1 MVSAPEKG
9 DGRMAEPQS
18 DRFPPFRTADLRFIG
33 DMFSDPLTR
42 AIRNDILSFR
52 APVWSEDARR
62 ILAGLGDGRSDAV
75 AVAIRRGS
83 LRFAVA
89 PDSSSGIQAI
99 QSVFALKR
107 QSHLFRAEPSV
118 TWAKFTEPQL
128 TKGFAHFLNDP
139 EPIKRIE
146 RVRALLKA
154 LGTAELGD
162 DMTRVMVTAEAPTSG
177 SKRIDLLIEWQ
188 DSAERRYAAAIEA
201 KLRHHITTGQLP
213 AYRNHLRKIAK
224 ERRLLVVV
232 APRLT
237 DRTDRSL
244 QRNRDWR
251 WITWRNLLVAHE
263 CALPIDCDEPEYLRF
278 RSTLWDQ
285 TG

>member
-1 MVSAPEKG
+1 M
-9 DGRMAEPQS
+9 
-18 DRFPPFRTADLRFIG
+18 
-33 DMFSDPLTR
+33 
-42 AIRNDILSFR
+42 
-52 APVWSEDARR
+52 
-62 ILAGLGDGRSDAV
+62 
-75 AVAIRRGS
+75 
-83 LRFAVA
+83 A
-89 PDSSSGIQAI
+89 PDFSSGIQAI
-99 QSVFALKR
+99 ESAFALKR

-128 TKGFAHFLNDP
+128 TKGFARFLNDP
-139 EPIKRIE
+139 ETITRIE

-154 LGTAELGD
+154 LGMAQLGD
-162 DMTRVMVTAEAPTSG
+162 DMTQATVTAEAPTSG
-177 SKRIDLLIEWQ
+177 GKRIDLLIEWQ

-224 ERRLLVVV
+224 KRRLLVVV
-232 APRLT
+232 APQLT

-251 WITWRNLLVAHE
+251 WTTWRNLLVAHE
-263 CALPIDCDEPEYLRF
+263 RVLPIDCDETEYLRF
-278 RSTLWDQ
+278 RRTLWDQ